1 MKTKTRHS
9 KKTRKPNILDPLVV
23 SIVDPKGTAIRLIK
37 PNAYPPYSLTTLI
50 AFMCVVILPTLLYGP
65 IYFNGSAD
73 LKLTYSVILTTLLTI
88 FITITLTSFMAHASN
103 VQRPFGRVL
112 AAIAYSTAPVTVIF
126 ATLLLASKIFMGN
139 LPLLMF
145 ISTGTSLPYDKV
157 NQIFPFALRIS
168 LVISLFNLAQSL
180 SVAARGGLGLGVVMA
195 ILTIPVILGSFVMG
209 LWLTELIY
217 PGASVDAI
225 AFFTGFMAY
234 PK

>member
-1 MKTKTRHS
+1 
-9 KKTRKPNILDPLVV
+9 
-23 SIVDPKGTAIRLIK
+23 
-37 PNAYPPYSLTTLI
+37 
-50 AFMCVVILPTLLYGP
+50 MCVVILPTLLYGP